1 MTKTINL
8 ILSLAVI
15 CGAMFLTMLFLTGK
29 AFGSAPSGLYST
41 IATTS
46 QVTVGP
52 NKPNVASSTVP
63 VFLNAPN
70 CASRVITT
78 YNSEIK
84 LLFSNSMF
92 SSTTP
97 NPSAT
102 FGHTQLASTTVVYDS
117 GQYGCGYVNAYG
129 FASTTITISEF
140 R

>member
-8 ILSLAVI
+8 ILGLAVL
-15 CGAMFLTMLFLTGK
+15 CGAIFLTSLLLTERV
-29 AFGSAPSGLYST
+29 FGSAPSGLYST

-63 VFLNAPN
+63 LFDNRPN

-84 LLFSNSMF
+84 LIFSKSMI

-102 FGHTQLASTTVVYDS
+102 FGHNQLASTTVVYDS
-117 GQYGCGYVNAYG
+117 GIYGCGYVSAYG
-129 FASTTITISEF
+129 FASTTLTISEF